1 MQKWSLTGLNKQIG
15 EETNVMGVSNEF
27 LNKYNVS
34 GPRYTSYPPANFFH
48 NEFSVSDYIDEIEA
62 SNKQVPENISLYIH
76 IPFCPQRCHFCGC
89 STVIA
94 QKKSVVER
102 YITAM
107 KQEISNVSSHLDLQ
121 RKVTQ
126 IHWGGGTPNSIS
138 MSFIKEIMDFI
149 KEIFILSEN
158 AEIAMECSPAY
169 LEYNHIDQLA
179 EMGFNRMSL
188 GIQDFR
194 EDVLKAVNRLAPKY
208 PVKNIVDYLRTKGFR
223 GINLDFI
230 YGLPLQT
237 VKSFSETLRQAIEI
251 RPDRI
256 VTFSYAHV
264 PWVKQA
270 QKQLEKV
277 GLPGPE
283 EKMEMLVNTIA
294 QLEEG
299 GYISIGIDH
308 FVLPDDDLAKAF
320 QHKKLHRNF
329 QGYCTLE
336 TTGQVYG
343 FGASSISQFW
353 GAYAQ
358 NHKEF
363 PKYMESVEKT
373 GYAIERGYKLSREE
387 QIVRSI
393 VNSIM
398 CNGILVFDEIGGQ
411 FQLTGRAIKELIKFD
426 PSKFEDFILDDLMV
440 LDNDQIKI
448 NDKGLMF
455 ARNIAMALDPAL
467 NKGENIYSKTV

>member
-1 MQKWSLTGLNKQIG
+1 MPGWLPTGSSKQTGKEISMI
-15 EETNVMGVSNEF
+15 NVSNEF

-34 GPRYTSYPPANFFH
+34 GPRYTSYPPANFF
-48 NEFSVSDYIDEIEA
+48 NNGFTTSDYIEQIKA
-62 SNKQVPENISLYIH
+62 SNTQKPGNISLYIH
-76 IPFCPQRCHFCGC
+76 IPFCPHRCHFCGC

-94 QKKSVVER
+94 QKKSVVEQ
-102 YITAM
+102 YIETV
-107 KQEISNVSSHLDLQ
+107 KLEIKNVSALLDLN
-121 RKVTQ
+121 RRVTQ

-138 MSFIKEIMDFI
+138 MNFIKEIMDYI
-149 KEIFILSEN
+149 KEVFIIDEK

-194 EDVLKAVNRLAPKY
+194 EDVLNAVNRLAPKH
-208 PVKNIVDYLRTKGFR
+208 PVKDVVEYLRTKGFH

-237 VKSFSETLRQAIEI
+237 IESFSETLRQAIEI
-251 RPDRI
+251 KPDRI

-264 PWVKQA
+264 PWVKEA
-270 QKQLEKV
+270 QKQLEKI
-277 GLPGPE
+277 GLPSAD
-283 EKMEMLVNTIA
+283 EKMTMLINSIA
-294 QLEEG
+294 QLQEG

-308 FVLPDDDLAKAF
+308 FALPDDELAKAF
-320 QHKKLHRNF
+320 QNKKLHRNF

-343 FGASSISQFW
+343 FGASSISQLW

-358 NHKEF
+358 NMKDIT
-363 PKYMESVEKT
+363 PYMKAVTET
-373 GYAIERGYKLSREE
+373 GFAIERGYALNRDE
-387 QIVRSI
+387 QISRAVI
-393 VNSIM
+393 NSIM
-398 CNGILVFDEIGGQ
+398 CNGILIFDDIADQFNTTVVEIKQ
-411 FQLTGRAIKELIKFD
+411 VIQFD
-426 PSKFEDFILDDLMV
+426 PVKFISFVADDLMY
-440 LDNDQIKI
+440 LDRDHIKVHE
-448 NDKGLMF
+448 KGLLF

-467 NKGENIYSKTV
+467 KQGENVYSKTV